1 MRLTLRTLLGWIDG
15 VLPPADHALI
25 GERVAGS
32 RVATRLADRIGT
44 AIGRPGIGVPI
55 CGGHWIADD
64 PNFVA
69 EYLDNTLSAVH
80 LKAFERVCIESEVHL
95 AEVGACHGMLA
106 DLVRDRAGEK
116 ALKAENHAGL
126 KDRTQRLLMWT
137 RVQKAGEGVAAAGAR
152 GRVTAARESQETA
165 RALVEALV
173 SNAAPNDSTP
183 KPVAASAAWQSGVVS
198 DTIARGLRGG
208 ESAAAAA
215 VEPATFEPEPE
226 PAAAVMPARE
236 GVRGSFVAW
245 MTAGFAFTLLLAL
258 AGALVSSMNTSR
270 AFEPEAG
277 CFRCTDP

>member
-1 MRLTLRTLLGWIDG
+1 MRLTLRTLLGWLDG
-15 VLPPADHALI
+15 VLLPEDHALI

-32 RVATRLADRIGT
+32 RVATRLAERIGA
-44 AIGRPGIGVPI
+44 AIVRPGLGVPT

-69 EYLDNTLSAVH
+69 EYLDNTLSSVH
-80 LKAFERVCIESEVHL
+80 LEAFERVCIESEVHL
-95 AEVGACHGMLA
+95 AEVAACHGMIA
-106 DLVRDRAGEK
+106 DLARDRAAEK
-116 ALKAENHAGL
+116 ALKAQEQEKL
-126 KDRTQRLLMWT
+126 KDRAQRLLVWL

-152 GRVTAARESQETA
+152 ARVTAARESQETA

-183 KPVAASAAWQSGVVS
+183 EPVAASAAWQPGAVS
-198 DTIARGLRGG
+198 DMIARGLRGG

-215 VEPATFEPEPE
+215 AVEPASFEPT
-226 PAAAVMPARE
+226 PAAVPLPE

-277 CFRCTDP
+277 CFRCTEP